1 MINTRKFKLLC
12 DDQFVGFISIAD
24 NNPRFPN
31 CKVASI
37 WPFQRQGS
45 WTAGDLELVGQSLIT
60 DIYDLQTSDG
70 EIQNNLIEQA
80 RIDRDACRTFQIVH
94 Y

>member
-1 MINTRKFKLLC
+1 MNTRKFKLLC
-12 DDQFVGFISIAD
+12 EGQFLGFIFIAD

-60 DIYDLQTSDG
+60 DIYDLQTTD
-70 EIQNNLIEQA
+70 EEVQDDLIEQA
-80 RIDRDACRTFQIVH
+80 RINRDACRTFQIVN

>member
-1 MINTRKFKLLC
+1 MNTRKFKLLC
-12 DDQFVGFISIAD
+12 DGQLIGFIFITD
-24 NNPRFPN
+24 NNHRFPN

-45 WTAGDLELVGQSLIT
+45 WTAGDLELAGQSLIT
-60 DIYDLQTSDG
+60 DIYDLQTTDE
-70 EIQNNLIEQA
+70 EIQYNLIRQA
-80 RIDRDACRTFQIVH
+80 RIDCDACRTFQIVN